1 MKSTQTMSALLL
13 GVMVLS
19 PIVSFAQ
26 TETSAGATTGTS
38 AARDIKSPRDAAS
51 GQASGKRMVNASG
64 TVKIVASTSRPLP
77 AGMEKRMEDR
87 DDVRAKMMQNS
98 SSTAGRGAEMREKM
112 AERRGEILKRI
123 TNQMILRMNAAIER
137 LAKLADRIDS
147 RIVKLKEK
155 GVDTAKAEANIA
167 IARTKIAD
175 AKAAVAAAGNGVE
188 SASIQA
194 DASASSTKPSDPG
207 KTVREALTQAR
218 TAVFAA
224 HKAIV
229 DALTSL
235 KAGVGVGMKATS
247 TASTRHGSTTTTSGV
262 GSTN

>member
-1 MKSTQTMSALLL
+1 
-13 GVMVLS
+13 
-19 PIVSFAQ
+19 
-26 TETSAGATTGTS
+26 
-38 AARDIKSPRDAAS
+38 
-51 GQASGKRMVNASG
+51 MVNASG

-137 LAKLADRIDS
+137 LTKLADRIDS

-167 IARTKIAD
+167 IARTKIAA

-207 KTVREALTQAR
+207 RTVREALTQAR

-235 KAGVGVGMKATS
+235 KVGAGVGMKATS
-247 TASTRHGSTTTTSGV
+247 TMSTGHDRSTATTSGV